1 MVSRK
6 YTGDYRLE
14 NVENKNGKTVTR
26 AVYKGDLFDW
36 EKSEEE
42 VVKLKR
48 TILRTT
54 VLEWLVFILALVINC
69 SKIRVMYVSLPLLA
83 FAFPLLGQSRV
94 TALFF
99 KKVEM
104 GYKREEKDLISS
116 RLVSYVFISLF
127 FSLCSVFAH
136 VIAWVRE
143 GESGEDA
150 VLLSLTLALS
160 FMAYS
165 IFRKRK
171 ELEMKKVLSAADEK

>member
-6 YTGDYRLE
+6 YVQDYRLE
-14 NVENKNGKTVTR
+14 NVENKKGKIVTR
-26 AVYKGDLFDW
+26 AVYKGELFDW

-69 SKIRVMYVSLPLLA
+69 DKIRVMYVSLPLLA

-94 TALFF
+94 IALFF
-99 KKVEM
+99 KKVEK

-127 FSLCSVFAH
+127 FSLCSALAH
-136 VIAWVRE
+136 VVAWIGS

-171 ELEMKKVLSAADEK
+171 ALDMKTVGNVDDK